1 MNFNKQF
8 VDDLIRWGYQPLPVV
23 GATKRPI
30 FARWQSDTFSA
41 DAILSSSL
49 TALGLRMGDNGLQAI
64 DVDIKNAPEP
74 FVFLDEFKKVYSD
87 AELPFEKL
95 IWQSTMSGGAHII
108 YRTDNPLPSKKLALN
123 EEGAATIE
131 LRGTKSQVVIYE
143 PDKFNKLQSLPTLND
158 EELFR
163 LYSVI
168 FNFDKTNKEMNKRK
182 DFTDYNNANSCLD
195 ILMNHGWTVVN
206 ENDSWY
212 ELLRDGNPTS
222 SNSGK
227 VFKDTNRA
235 YIWSTST
242 SLPSCETLT
251 PAALSCFLD
260 FGGDWKSFSRSIGV
274 NQWTQ
279 NDTRNNLS
287 IFQITSPNKT
297 ILMSDELLPKPLIG
311 ALWQEGELAVL
322 FGPTNIGK
330 SILAVDI
337 ADAIASGSGLFD
349 GMLPTATPKKVL
361 YIDFELTEKQFA
373 LRYKGR
379 NFSGNFSRATPNYD
393 FANLVDF
400 RKNVIVE
407 MMSAVQQLG
416 AEILIVDNLSNV
428 NPDNTQALDAAL
440 LVQDFKR
447 MKNELNISILLIG
460 HTPKMIPG
468 VSIELTH
475 LAGSAQLSN
484 LIDSCFALNK
494 VTRGAN
500 VYIKQLKQRND
511 EQMYG
516 SENVIIGQIE
526 KGEYLQFKYFGTC
539 VESELLAFQES
550 RDDRNEKIRQDYKSQ
565 QISVRELAKKY
576 DLGKTQVADIVKG
589 VRPEN

>member
-1 MNFNKQF
+1 
-8 VDDLIRWGYQPLPVV
+8 
-23 GATKRPI
+23 
-30 FARWQSDTFSA
+30 
-41 DAILSSSL
+41 
-49 TALGLRMGDNGLQAI
+49 
-64 DVDIKNAPEP
+64 
-74 FVFLDEFKKVYSD
+74 
-87 AELPFEKL
+87 
-95 IWQSTMSGGAHII
+95 
-108 YRTDNPLPSKKLALN
+108 
-123 EEGAATIE
+123 
-131 LRGTKSQVVIYE
+131 
-143 PDKFNKLQSLPTLND
+143 
-158 EELFR
+158 
-163 LYSVI
+163 
-168 FNFDKTNKEMNKRK
+168 
-182 DFTDYNNANSCLD
+182 
-195 ILMNHGWTVVN
+195 
-206 ENDSWY
+206 
-212 ELLRDGNPTS
+212 
-222 SNSGK
+222 
-227 VFKDTNRA
+227 
-235 YIWSTST
+235 
-242 SLPSCETLT
+242 
-251 PAALSCFLD
+251 
-260 FGGDWKSFSRSIGV
+260 
-274 NQWTQ
+274 
-279 NDTRNNLS
+279 
-287 IFQITSPNKT
+287 
-297 ILMSDELLPKPLIG
+297 
-311 ALWQEGELAVL
+311 
-322 FGPTNIGK
+322 
-330 SILAVDI
+330 
-337 ADAIASGSGLFD
+337 
-349 GMLPTATPKKVL
+349 
-361 YIDFELTEKQFA
+361 
-373 LRYKGR
+373 
-379 NFSGNFSRATPNYD
+379 
-393 FANLVDF
+393 LVDF